1 MGTKQQTRPGEGSG
15 WGEDRGGA
23 QLPSCG
29 ISPGPLLSRAPLGP
43 RALGRNRM
51 RDKDKKRGMWGCVSS
66 QTCALRG
73 PETGSQPR

>member
-43 RALGRNRM
+43 RALGRNSNARQGQEEG
-51 RDKDKKRGMWGCVSS
+51 DVGLCVL
-66 QTCALRG
+66 TNVCTPG
-73 PETGSQPR
+73 T